1 MDPFVDPF
9 QRRAPHKPWPKKWVS
24 PIFGNPQIPP
34 ARTEKRVE
42 YRVKNSF
49 VEVAAVD
56 PGHLSLEDKLG
67 FCHRSGF
74 QRTPFGS
81 NRKFSLA
88 PKGKSSV
95 HCSLALRQIS
105 EVVFESVCIAVF
117 KFMVCLLVLW
127 PMAMRTLQRA
137 GRPVWHSMLGRIRGV
152 GQP

>member
-67 FCHRSGF
+67 FCHRSPLDPTGNSVW
-74 QRTPFGS
+74 P
-81 NRKFSLA
+81 
-88 PKGKSSV
+88 PKEK
-95 HCSLALRQIS
+95 
-105 EVVFESVCIAVF
+105 AVF
-117 KFMVCLLVLW
+117 TAHLLSD
-127 PMAMRTLQRA
+127 R
-137 GRPVWHSMLGRIRGV
+137 
-152 GQP
+152 